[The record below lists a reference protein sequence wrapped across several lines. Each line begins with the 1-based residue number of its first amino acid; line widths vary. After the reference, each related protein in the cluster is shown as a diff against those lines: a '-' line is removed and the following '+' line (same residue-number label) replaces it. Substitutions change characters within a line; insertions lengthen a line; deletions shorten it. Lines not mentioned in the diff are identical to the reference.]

1 VDFAS
6 LFGVKS
12 TCSVVGGF
20 LLMVGSSI
28 EPSIGIWVISLGGS
42 LLTVALGEDQSIK
55 KIVLNLCVGL
65 FWGIFGSQIIHVW
78 EPLIPQIAASFF
90 ISMFGVHATQYLI
103 RNFKTG
109 NFSDIVVAIF
119 DRIIPWKKNPER
131 KIEDL
136 FIKHDRENA
145 DMNLKHVREN
155 ADMNLMK
162 DRLSEDMSKNADRA
176 NEDFKI
182 ALDKE
187 E

>member
-1 VDFAS
+1 MDFVN
-6 LFGVKS
+6 LFGAKS
-12 TCSVVGGF
+12 ICSVVGGF

-28 EPSIGIWVISLGGS
+28 EPSIGIWIISLGGS

-55 KIVLNLCVGL
+55 KIASNLCVGL

-103 RNFKTG
+103 RNFKTES
-109 NFSDIVVAIF
+109 FSDIIVAIF

-131 KIEDL
+131 KSEDL

-145 DMNLKHVREN
+145 DMNL
-155 ADMNLMK
+155 MK
-162 DRLSEDMSKNADRA
+162 DILSEDMSKNADRV